1 MHMKNKICLFLLL
14 LVFILGNAQAQ
25 TVLRVSN
32 ALGAGAPYST
42 IQSALAAAV
51 NGDII
56 LVEGSPTNYTGGTIS
71 ITKRVTIQGPGYFLD
86 QNTGLQ
92 ANLNE
97 ANAASPISF
106 DAGSSGSIIR
116 GMRTAGITIR
126 ESNITISNNYI
137 VGGIDMNATVNNVVI
152 SGNYVTGIIRSFSN
166 MTNLL
171 IANNY
176 VGGGISFSLSL
187 TTLAVV
193 TNNIIA
199 TGGSN
204 YYLQNSTIENNI
216 FLASGTAIGE
226 TLNSTIKNNVFVS
239 ASQTNADAT
248 NVFGATAAALF
259 VGLPGNTTDTQW
271 KLKAGSPA
279 IGAGVEG
286 VDCGIYGGHN
296 PHYKISGIIAGQ
308 PTITHFTAPG
318 SVPVNG
324 TLNVK
329 VSAKVN

>member
-1 MHMKNKICLFLLL
+1 MKNKICLTVL
-14 LVFILGNAQAQ
+14 LVTFITYTAQ
-25 TVLRVSN
+25 TQTVRRVSN
-32 ALGAGAPYST
+32 ALGAGAPYTT
-42 IQSALAAAV
+42 IQDALAAAV

-56 LVEGSPTNYTGGTIS
+56 LVEGSPTSYTGGTIS
-71 ITKRVTIQGPGYFLD
+71 ITKQVTIQGPGYFLD

-97 ANAASPISF
+97 AAIASPISF
-106 DAGSSGSIIR
+106 NAGSAGSIIR
-116 GMRTAGITIR
+116 GMRTGGITINT
-126 ESNITISNNYI
+126 SNITVSNNYL
-137 VGGIDMNATVNNVVI
+137 VGGLDMNATVNNIVI

-176 VGGGISFSLSL
+176 AGGGISFSLSL
-187 TTLAVV
+187 TTLGVV

-199 TGGSN
+199 AGGLS

-216 FLASGTAIGE
+216 FLTAGTAIGE
-226 TLNSTIKNNVFVS
+226 TLNSTIRNNVFVS
-239 ASQTNADAT
+239 ASQPGADAT
-248 NVFGATAAALF
+248 NVFGATTASLF
-259 VGLPGNTTDTQW
+259 VGLTGNTTDTQW

-279 IGAGVEG
+279 IGAGVG
-286 VDCGIYGGHN
+286 GTDCGMYAGIN
-296 PHYKISGIIAGQ
+296 PPYRISGIITGQ
-308 PTITHFTAPG
+308 PTITNFTTPG
-318 SVPVNG
+318 TVPANG